1 LYERFLCLFIEENF
15 TMLGLPLELDF
26 LGGPGS
32 CCTCASRL
40 AISVSTLENI
50 LRKHT
55 KDTDYMVLA
64 KTSVCLLSAS
74 PLGNKAKGSPR

>member
-1 LYERFLCLFIEENF
+1 
-15 TMLGLPLELDF
+15 MLGLPLELDF

-40 AISVSTLENI
+40 AILVSTLENI

-55 KDTDYMVLA
+55 KDTDYLVLA
-64 KTSVCLLSAS
+64 KTLACFLSAS